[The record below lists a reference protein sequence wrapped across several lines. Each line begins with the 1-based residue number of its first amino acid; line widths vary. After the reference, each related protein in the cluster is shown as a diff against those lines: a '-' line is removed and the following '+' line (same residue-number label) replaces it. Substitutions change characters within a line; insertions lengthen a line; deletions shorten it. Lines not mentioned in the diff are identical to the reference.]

1 MKSIRIVPVVI
12 LLLVLTGPFQAAAES
27 PSRETRRQWIK
38 EMKTSP
44 RGPFSRIRWFC
55 KDGSVLPPK
64 AYACQ
69 DHGGGVQHGE
79 WNDHVK
85 QLRADGY
92 YIANVLASLDPEP
105 IVSAPGYSDHFNQIL
120 IEKFLIAA
128 DDGWIFRKARYYRGA
143 IQAEDEI
150 AKARELLLALAGKDV
165 WSSRGI
171 VPLRVGASYLAHGVE
186 TSSVAKVRQ
195 QSLALSE
202 KDKKFLPLRV
212 KIHNQPDR
220 EDAKRVRDYAAGVKD
235 SELSAQY
242 ADLAEEIDKVFAS
255 EPASKHLPDLQK
267 KINANS
273 KLAREIE
280 TAIKSLEKS
289 SDPARTDQDCF

>member
-1 MKSIRIVPVVI
+1 MKATRIAPIVI
-12 LLLVLTGPFQAAAES
+12 LLLVLTAPFQAAADS
-27 PSRETRRQWIK
+27 HSRETRRQWIK

-44 RGPFSRIRWFC
+44 KGPFSRIRWFC

-64 AYACQ
+64 AYACK

-79 WNDHVK
+79 WNGRVK

-92 YIANVLASLDPEP
+92 HIANVLASLDLSQ
-105 IVSAPGYSDHFNQIL
+105 ITSAPGYSDLYNQIL
-120 IEKFLIAA
+120 IERFLIAA
-128 DDGWIFRKARYYRGA
+128 DNGWIFRKARYYRGA

-150 AKARELLLALAGKDV
+150 ARARELLLTLAGNDV

-171 VPLRVGASYLAHGVE
+171 VPLRIGASYLEHGVE

-220 EDAKRVRDYAAGVKD
+220 EDANRVRDYAAGVKD
-235 SELSAQY
+235 PELTAQY
-242 ADLAEEIDKVFAS
+242 TDLADEIDKVFAS
-255 EPASKHLPDLQK
+255 ESASRRLKDFQK
-267 KINANS
+267 KSAETPNFPV
-273 KLAREIE
+273 KLG
-280 TAIKSLEKS
+280 LPS
-289 SDPARTDQDCF
+289 SHWKNPVTPPPGLQ